1 MSGPRNCALPSYRSD
16 QGLADLIGRELT
28 TWGQPPPAV
37 RRSGAPQTSEEFSAS
52 FARQDSRGRLSPC
65 GLWQNDLVSLDEY
78 KRKRRFEATPEPP
91 PKLEK
96 KSRHRFVVQKH
107 RATRLHYD
115 FRLEMEGVLKSWAV
129 PKGPSLDPADK
140 RLAMQVEDHPV
151 SYFDFEG
158 TIPEGNYGA
167 GTVMVWDVGTWE
179 PLSPEPVKG
188 KFVPGTDAEASA
200 MLKKGDFKIRL
211 HGKKLNG
218 DFALIHM
225 HSRRA
230 GTKGTE
236 WLLIKKQDDA
246 VVKGYDIDQYDESA
260 LTGRTMA
267 DIAGDQGSAQWTSSR
282 PASRG
287 AVKAPWLA
295 DAIAKFDKKNKK
307 KLTTEDTEDT
317 EKGKAKKKEKDRAV
331 GGSTP
336 AVPRSRK
343 AASVSP
349 VSSVVEDLEGA
360 AKRPM
365 PTAIHPMLAT
375 SVDDPFDDPEWLFE
389 IKWDGYRAI
398 AFITR
403 GKVRLVSRNQNDLT
417 AQFPELHSLPEFIR
431 ADTAILDGEI
441 AVLDEHGRSSF
452 SLIQQR
458 TGIRQGG
465 RRTGSR
471 QDIPVQYYV
480 FDVLYLDGYD
490 LRRVALEERK
500 AALAKITA
508 ADGPIRYSEH
518 FPQGK
523 ALFSV
528 ARQKGLEGILA
539 KRRSSAYEE
548 RRSRE
553 WLKIKITQTVD
564 CVIGG
569 YTDPEGS
576 REYFGSLVLGLYDKD
591 GDLIHVGQAGT
602 GFDQSMLKQIWQVL
616 KKRETKVS
624 PFPHGVEALRKVR
637 WIKPELVAEIKFS
650 EWTHETQDGG
660 MKLRAPVFLRLR
672 NDKDPKECL
681 LQQ

>member
-1 MSGPRNCALPSYRSD
+1 M
-16 QGLADLIGRELT
+16 
-28 TWGQPPPAV
+28 
-37 RRSGAPQTSEEFSAS
+37 
-52 FARQDSRGRLSPC
+52 
-65 GLWQNDLVSLDEY
+65 SLDEY
-78 KRKRRFEATPEPP
+78 KRKRRFEETPEPP

-225 HSRRA
+225 RSRRP

-246 VVKGYDIDQYDESA
+246 VVKGYDIDKYDESA
-260 LTGRTMA
+260 LTGRSIA
-267 DIAGDQGSAQWTSSR
+267 KIAGDAGSKQWTSSR

-295 DAIAKFDKKNKK
+295 DAIAKFDKKKR
-307 KLTTEDTEDT
+307 TTEDTE
-317 EKGKAKKKEKDRAV
+317 KHRVKKNEKDKAL
-331 GGSTP
+331 GGSN
-336 AVPRSRK
+336 VPVAGKDSPSRK
-343 AASVSP
+343 SPSASSVSSA
-349 VSSVVEDLEGA
+349 VKGLEGSVE
-360 AKRPM
+360 RSM

-375 SVDDPFDDPEWLFE
+375 SIDEPFDDPEWLFE

-398 AFITR
+398 AFIAK

-417 AQFPELHSLPEFIR
+417 AQFPELQSIPAFIK
-431 ADTAILDGEI
+431 AGTAIIDGEI
-441 AVLDEHGRSSF
+441 AILDEQGRSSF
-452 SLIQQR
+452 SLMQQR
-458 TGIRQGG
+458 TGIRSGG

-471 QDIPVQYYV
+471 SDIPVLFYV
-480 FDVLYLDGYD
+480 FDLLYLDGCD
-490 LRRVALEERK
+490 LRRVALEQRK
-500 AALAKITA
+500 DLLAKLISQ
-508 ADGPIRYSEH
+508 DGPVRYSDH
-518 FPQGK
+518 FSQGK
-523 ALFSV
+523 ALFEV

-539 KRRSSAYEE
+539 KRRTSIYEE
-548 RRSRE
+548 RRTRE

-576 REYFGSLVLGLYDKD
+576 RDYFGSVVLGLYDKQ
-591 GDLIHVGQAGT
+591 GDLIHVGQAGS
-602 GFDQSMLKQIWQVL
+602 GFDQAMLKEIWQKL
-616 KKRETKVS
+616 KKLQTKQS
-624 PFPHGVEALRKVR
+624 PFPHGVEALREVH
-637 WIKPELVAEIKFS
+637 WIKPQLVAEIKFS
-650 EWTHETQDGG
+650 EWTHETAEGG

-672 NDKDPKECL
+672 DDKDPKECV
-681 LQQ
+681 LQQLVQGKISTSSV